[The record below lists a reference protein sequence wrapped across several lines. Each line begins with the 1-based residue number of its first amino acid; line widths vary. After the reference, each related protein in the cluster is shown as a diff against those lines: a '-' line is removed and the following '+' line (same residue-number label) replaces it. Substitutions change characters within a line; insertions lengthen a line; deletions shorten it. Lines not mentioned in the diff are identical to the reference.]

1 MELQASIT
9 LSVERVLRLNTK
21 YWLHRT
27 SNHCVWS
34 P

>member
-1 MELQASIT
+1 MELQVSTT
-9 LSVERVLRLNTK
+9 LSAERVLRLSTK

-27 SNHCVWS
+27 SNHCFWS